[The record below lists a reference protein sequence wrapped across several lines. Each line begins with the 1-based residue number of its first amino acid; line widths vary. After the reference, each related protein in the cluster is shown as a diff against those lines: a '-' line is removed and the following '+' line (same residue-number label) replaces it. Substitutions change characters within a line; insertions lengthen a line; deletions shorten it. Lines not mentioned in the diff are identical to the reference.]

1 MKFRNLM
8 LAMTSLIIFSMRKVY
23 VLMLILSAMCIFNAC
38 SSNYETSGEAIDLGL
53 PSGIKWASCNIG
65 ATVPE
70 EFGDYY
76 GWGEIEEKDD
86 YSGIDYKWGNLVKD
100 APLTKYCTD
109 SNHGTVDNKTTLELK
124 DDVAHIKWGGKWR
137 MPTETEIDELRYNC
151 NWEWINVNGVEGYK
165 VTGLNG
171 NSIFLPAAGGCFGE
185 KNSHRGSVGLYWS
198 ASLCDYNESASS
210 LRFYNGYQLSESVPR
225 NIGLS
230 VRPVTK

>member
-1 MKFRNLM
+1 M
-8 LAMTSLIIFSMRKVY
+8 II
-23 VLMLILSAMCIFNAC
+23 I
-38 SSNYETSGEAIDLGL
+38 
-53 PSGIKWASCNIG
+53 
-65 ATVPE
+65 
-70 EFGDYY
+70 
-76 GWGEIEEKDD
+76 
-86 YSGIDYKWGNLVKD
+86 
-100 APLTKYCTD
+100 
-109 SNHGTVDNKTTLELK
+109 ELK

-151 NWEWINVNGVEGYK
+151 NWEWINVNGVEGCK

-185 KNSHRGSVGLYWS
+185 KNSHSGSVGLYWS
-198 ASLCDYNESASS
+198 ASLSDYNIDASS